1 MKNNYTSAYFKTLF
15 MTKKTLILGNLL
27 LILWLIFAYTF
38 SSKNTV
44 EKLPNE
50 ITIFTR
56 EPLLGIHAKMITG
69 DDTNIYIS
77 VGKNLSREELAKL
90 NESTII
96 LSSKTLSESDMA
108 QELQSYKWL
117 YITIPTEESK
127 THSINMLTGQIWLI
141 RDTLSDV
148 TPSHRW
154 FYYDNAGNYI
164 HLLNTTLTWFRTR
177 IDKYKPLPF
186 ITVGDN
192 LTNFLET
199 LGIEKYR
206 TKHYSTPDE
215 FLSDKK
221 IGELLE
227 EGNINYVFVSGTT
240 NDTELKK
247 LQQKYPLLITYHVPD
262 LQADTSRWGYIR
274 FSEKMMNDFVAAF
287 DTYD

>member
-1 MKNNYTSAYFKTLF
+1 

-38 SSKNTV
+38 SSKNTI
-44 EKLPNE
+44 EKVPNE

-56 EPLLGIHAKMITG
+56 EPLLGIHAKMIMG

-77 VGKNLSREELAKL
+77 VGGNLSREELVKL
-90 NESTII
+90 NKSTII
-96 LSSKTLSESDMA
+96 LSSKILSESDDIG

-117 YITIPTEESK
+117 YITIPAEASK
-127 THSINMLTGQIWLI
+127 THSLSMLTRQISLI

-148 TPSHRW
+148 SPSQRW
-154 FYYDNAGNYI
+154 LYYDNAGNYI
-164 HLLNTTLTWFRTR
+164 HLLNTTLTWFKTR
-177 IDKYKPLPF
+177 IDKYRPLPF
-186 ITVGDN
+186 VTVGDN

-206 TKHYSTPDE
+206 MKHYPTPDE
-215 FLSDKK
+215 FLSDTK

-227 EGNINYVFVSGTT
+227 AEDINYVFVSGTI
-240 NDTELKK
+240 NNAELKK
-247 LQQKYPLLITYHVPD
+247 LQKKYPLIVYRVPV
-262 LQADTSRWGYIR
+262 LEADTSRWGYIR
-274 FSEKMMNDFVAAF
+274 FLEKMMNDIVASF